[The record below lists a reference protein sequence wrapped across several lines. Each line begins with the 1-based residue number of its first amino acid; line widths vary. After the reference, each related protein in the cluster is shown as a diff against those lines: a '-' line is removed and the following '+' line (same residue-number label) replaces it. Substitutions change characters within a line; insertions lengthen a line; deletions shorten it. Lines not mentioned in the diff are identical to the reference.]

1 MIDFHTHSNYSDGT
15 LSPEQLI
22 IHAKE
27 KGLKMLALT
36 DHDTVTGLHRA
47 KIMAQQQ
54 GLDFIP
60 GIELAAQNDRTLHIL
75 GLSIDPDHEV
85 WRGAQ
90 QRMRDSRRMRNER
103 IVHKLNSLGIMLSME
118 DLYRQA
124 KGTVSRVHIARWLV
138 EKGICPDIST
148 AFKEYLVRG
157 GKAYQAR
164 ESFSA
169 KECMDMIHQAGG
181 IAVVAHLHT
190 VDMDGFSSRMTFMTH
205 MKELGVDGLECYY
218 HDYSIGMMRECIEIA
233 KTLGL
238 IMTGGSDFHGENKP
252 NQIGKTQLG
261 DIPDF
266 LHEEYYK
273 NR

>member
-36 DHDTVTGLHRA
+36 DHDTVGGLQDA
-47 KIMAQQQ
+47 KHAARRH

-60 GIELAAQNDRTLHIL
+60 GIELSAQNDGILHIL
-75 GLSIDPDHEV
+75 GLSIDPDHEIWYDV
-85 WRGAQ
+85 Q
-90 QRMRDSRRMRNER
+90 KSMQESRRIRNEK
-103 IVHKLNSLGIMLSME
+103 IVHKLNHLGMPISMD
-118 DLYRQA
+118 DLYRQSQSI
-124 KGTVSRVHIARWLV
+124 VSRVHIARWLV
-138 EKGICPDIST
+138 EKGVCSDISA
-148 AFKEYLVRG
+148 AFQEYLVRG

-169 KECMDMIHQAGG
+169 KKCIDMIHQAGG
-181 IAVVAHLHT
+181 VAVLAHLHT
-190 VDMDGFSSRMTFMTH
+190 VNMSDFSSRMAFMMH
-205 MKELGVDGLECYY
+205 MKELGIDGLECYY
-218 HDYSIGMMRECIEIA
+218 HDYSADMTRECVTMA

-238 IMTGGSDFHGENKP
+238 IMTGGSDFHGKNKS
-252 NQIGKTQLG
+252 NQIGKTVLG

-266 LHEEYYK
+266 LHEEYCR

>member
-22 IHAKE
+22 AHAKE
-27 KGLKMLALT
+27 NGLKMVALT
-36 DHDTVTGLHRA
+36 DHDTVAGLQRA
-47 KIMAQQQ
+47 KMAALHYD
-54 GLDFIP
+54 LDFIP

-90 QRMRDSRRMRNER
+90 EHMRNSRRMRNEG
-103 IVHKLNSLGIMLSME
+103 IVCKLNRLGIMLSMD
-118 DLYRQA
+118 DLYRYA
-124 KGTVSRVHIARWLV
+124 KGSVSRVHIARWLV
-138 EKGICPDIST
+138 EKGICSDISM
-148 AFKEYLVRG
+148 AFQEYLVRG

-169 KECMDMIHQAGG
+169 KECVDMIHQAGG
-181 IAVVAHLHT
+181 VAVIAHLHT
-190 VDMDGFSSRMTFMTH
+190 VDTSGFASRMAFMTH

-218 HDYSIGMMRECIEIA
+218 HEYSIDTTQECVDIA
-233 KTLGL
+233 KRLGL
-238 IMTGGSDFHGENKP
+238 IMTGGSDFHGENKS
-252 NQIGKTQLG
+252 NRIGKTKLG

-266 LHEEYYK
+266 LYK
-273 NR
+273 EFCKK